1 MAQTVVADF
10 VQQQHRLA
18 GGKPHG
24 CPDGLVAAAGLQVG
38 DIVEFSLCYSHM
50 LYATARSD
58 MRIIFKNQSA
68 QEE

>member
-1 MAQTVVADF
+1 MDVED
-10 VQQQHRLA
+10 
-18 GGKPHG
+18 
-24 CPDGLVAAAGLQVG
+24 CPRRLQVG
-38 DIVEFSLCYSHM
+38 DIVELSLCYSHM